1 VRTVLT
7 ILSLTLIAA
16 VSVASHWAGP
26 ISWETDALF
35 YQAKS
40 EEISGTD
47 AATARREVFGG
58 PLSNYERQLEVEASG
73 EPARV
78 SDPAWVEY
86 SAPFYARRLLL
97 PALAAALNPV
107 LGLHAL
113 ETLSLLAFVLIPGLL
128 FLLLRRRL
136 SFSVSVLISVAVILW
151 PPLRA
156 WSVFPLGD
164 SSGVALLIAALLC
177 GLLTIERGPRWLLPW
192 TLCVAGLAF
201 TRDIAFIPV
210 ISALALL
217 AIRRDRLSVALVACG
232 VAAAAPALLVQS
244 VSESK
249 QLAYVFADHAIPTDT
264 SWGSVLSQYPANLGH
279 MAGRYADYA
288 AANPHVVLLAV
299 CGVVAAVA
307 LAPRRDPLTILL
319 WGTLPGYLLLLV
331 VGPAFSGFRYELVLL
346 PLIAFGYGQLAERMV
361 PRLRDLA
368 HRGVDSGSSRV
379 SLKPVAGETSAA
391 SASEK

>member
-1 VRTVLT
+1 MRTVLA
-7 ILSLTLIAA
+7 IFSLTLLAA
-16 VSVASHWAGP
+16 ISVASHWAGP
-26 ISWETDALF
+26 VSWETDALF

-58 PLSNYERQLEVEASG
+58 PLSNYARQLEVEAPN

-97 PALAAALNPV
+97 PALAAALDPV

-136 SFSVSVLISVAVILW
+136 SFSVSVLVSVAVILW

-177 GLLTIERGPRWLLPW
+177 GLLTIERGSRWLLPW
-192 TLCVAGLAF
+192 ALCVAGLAF
-201 TRDIAFIPV
+201 TRDIAFVPV

-217 AIRRDRLSVALVACG
+217 AIRRDRISVGLVACG
-232 VAAAAPALLVQS
+232 IAAAVPALLVQS

-264 SWGSVLSQYPANLGH
+264 SWGSVLSEYPANLGH

-288 AANPHVVLLAV
+288 AANPHVVLLAIG
-299 CGVVAAVA
+299 GVVAAFA
-307 LAPRRDPLTILL
+307 LAPRRDPLTILV
-319 WGTLPGYLLLLV
+319 WGTFPAYLLLLAI
-331 VGPAFSGFRYELVLL
+331 GPAFSGFRYELVLL
-346 PLIAFGYGQLAERMV
+346 PLMAFGYGYLAERLA
-361 PRLRDLA
+361 PRLRDLVR
-368 HRGVDSGSSRV
+368 RGVGAKSPPPP
-379 SLKPVAGETSAA
+379 LKPVAGETSVA